1 MKKLFLMTT
10 AALFAA
16 TPLMAQQATPEE
28 ATPQAVEQAP
38 VTGVSNA
45 AVSGAAVSDA
55 AVSDLVATAQAQGQ
69 FTVLT
74 RAIEAAG
81 MADQLKGGEYVT
93 MFAPTDAA
101 FAALPAGTVD
111 ELLKPENRAKLK
123 TLLSNH
129 LVPGYASSEFLAKQ
143 DHAVM
148 DTLGGTKVTIDAGNG
163 AVTVSGA
170 KVVTADVRASNGLI
184 LGIDKVLLPDAQAS
198 AGGKAPVG
206 R

>member
-16 TPLMAQQATPEE
+16 TPLMAQQAAPDS
-28 ATPQAVEQAP
+28 AAPQAAEQAP
-38 VTGVSNA
+38 ATG
-45 AVSGAAVSDA
+45 VSGAAVSD
-55 AVSDLVATAQAQGQ
+55 LVTTAQAQGQ
-69 FTVLT
+69 FSVLT

-81 MADQLKGGEYVT
+81 MVDQLKGATNVT

-111 ELLKPENRAKLK
+111 DLLKPQNQAKLK
-123 TLLSNH
+123 ALLSSH
-129 LVPGYASSEFLAKQ
+129 LVTGYASSDFLAKQ
-143 DHAVM
+143 DNAVM
-148 DTLGGTKVTIDAGNG
+148 DTLGGTKVKIDSADG

-184 LGIDKVLLPDAQAS
+184 LGIDRVLLPETQAS
-198 AGGKAPVG
+198 AGHEAPAG
-206 R
+206 M

>member
-16 TPLMAQQATPEE
+16 TPLMAQQAVPDEATPLNEAAAVPE
-28 ATPQAVEQAP
+28 SAATPQAVEQAP
-38 VTGVSNA
+38 A
-45 AVSGAAVSDA
+45 A
-55 AVSDLVATAQAQGQ
+55 AVSDLVTTAQAQGQ

-143 DHAVM
+143 DNAVM

-198 AGGKAPVG
+198 VGGKAPVG
-206 R
+206 M